1 MKTYTLARTGLPPL
15 QFEGELMA
23 KAGDRPDVDP
33 AWTVRWHTSAVYA
46 TDSGRLVLLLQFHSD
61 RHDELNQNTVLI
73 ASTVTKLAELID
85 EYDPVEYVADFPA
98 HPRWDKRRDDRAR
111 HIENQF
117 DAMISDLM
125 NQAGLTETI

>member
-1 MKTYTLARTGLPPL
+1 MKTHTLERTGLPAL
-15 QFEGELMA
+15 EFHGALLAE
-23 KAGDRPDVDP
+23 AGDRPDVDP
-33 AWTVRWHTSAVYA
+33 AWTVRWHSSAVYN
-46 TDSGRLVLLLQFHSD
+46 TDKGNLVLLLRFHSD

-125 NQAGLTETI
+125 QQAGLTETI